1 MSEINMNRMLSDLHR
16 LAAQAQAQAPAK
28 PELEAGKSG
37 QSSEISG
44 FGSLFTKAINEVN
57 NAQMTAGKL
66 KKAFEAGEPGVDL
79 PQVMVASQKASVAF
93 EATLEVRKHLL
104 KAYQEVMSMSV

>member
-1 MSEINMNRMLSDLHR
+1 M
-16 LAAQAQAQAPAK
+16 APGQV
-28 PELEAGKSG
+28 GKG
-37 QSSEISG
+37 DEVSG

-57 NAQMTAGKL
+57 NTQQTAAKL
-66 KKAFEAGEPGVDL
+66 KKAFEAGEPNVDL

-104 KAYQEVMSMSV
+104 KVYQDVMSMQV